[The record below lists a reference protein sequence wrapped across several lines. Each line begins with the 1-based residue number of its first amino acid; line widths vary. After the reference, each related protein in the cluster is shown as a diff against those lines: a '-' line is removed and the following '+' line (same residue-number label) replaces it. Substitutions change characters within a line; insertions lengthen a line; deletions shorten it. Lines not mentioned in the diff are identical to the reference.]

1 MGQVAPRPHPGA
13 GRAPLRARRPKLDG
27 HSGRNDRTVPQSP
40 SPTPYMVESI
50 AELRRRVQ
58 APVRHNN
65 DIAGVLVGDWASI
78 LVTRLFI
85 GLRLSPT
92 LATWGMLVSGTAG
105 SLLVATGDRLA
116 PLGFF
121 LVFLYYISDCVD
133 GEVARYWKIEKLIW
147 GFHEFFF
154 HLYVKGAFFLCLG
167 WAVVESTGSRWAWL
181 LAFAALLATF
191 CHKALRD
198 LPSAMAGR
206 ALLGSARE
214 SRWLAAHLEADPDH
228 LERETEDQPSADPAL
243 PSFGSRLAVARAIL
257 TNFDL
262 STIFFLLAALADLAL
277 EPALLGGVPW
287 DCKALLL
294 AFYGVVLPLHYA
306 DTYRT
311 WVRQD
316 RFLGGSRR
324 LLERAHRFRIE
335 TAERGAERDHKSQ

>member
-1 MGQVAPRPHPGA
+1 
-13 GRAPLRARRPKLDG
+13 
-27 HSGRNDRTVPQSP
+27 
-40 SPTPYMVESI
+40 MVESI

-335 TAERGAERDHKSQ
+335 TAERGAERDHRSQ